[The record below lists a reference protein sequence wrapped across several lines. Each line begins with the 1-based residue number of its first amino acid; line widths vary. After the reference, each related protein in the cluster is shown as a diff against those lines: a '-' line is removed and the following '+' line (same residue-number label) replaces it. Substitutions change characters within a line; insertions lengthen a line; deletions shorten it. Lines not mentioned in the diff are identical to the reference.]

1 MARSRIPFIG
11 EIVDFPSPE
20 DPDVT
25 FGIKRLATRDVMS
38 YRDKNSIVRFIQRDG
53 VGGEEFIQ
61 EKDYP
66 AGTMRVDTVQLG
78 LASWNITDENGK
90 PVDITRENILAY
102 VTPVELDE
110 VFKKVHEI
118 NPILA
123 GETATKNA

>member
-1 MARSRIPFIG
+1 MTRSRIPFVG

-20 DPDVT
+20 DPEVI

-53 VGGEEFIQ
+53 GDEFVQ

-78 LASWNITDENGK
+78 LASWNITDEHGK
-90 PVDITRENILAY
+90 PVEITRENILAY
-102 VTPVELDE
+102 LTPGELDE
-110 VFKKVHEI
+110 VFKKVHEV
-118 NPILA
+118 NPILS
-123 GETATKNA
+123 GESTTKNG